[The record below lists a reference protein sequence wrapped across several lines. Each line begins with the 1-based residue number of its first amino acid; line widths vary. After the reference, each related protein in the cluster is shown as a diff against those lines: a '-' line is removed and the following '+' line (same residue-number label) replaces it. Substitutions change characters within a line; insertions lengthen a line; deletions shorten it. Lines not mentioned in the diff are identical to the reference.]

1 MKKAERRPVRPTLG
15 PGGEIWPKRAEEPG
29 QLWDSKGE
37 APGGSK
43 DSGTID
49 NDQLNTVKDSNPNC

>member
-1 MKKAERRPVRPTLG
+1 MRPTLG